1 MGSIFPRYKWASVQ
15 GELFWNLSSILTH
28 LVCLSIYFKYS
39 LPNNLRI
46 QAIPAALG
54 VSASKQYHVN
64 SLAVP
69 RKAKEAIGGITRL
82 THSDGKLTISSLT
95 DKENNADS
103 GLMLLM
109 WMRIIRLLFVHVSV
123 GCNCSLTCKVI

>member
-1 MGSIFPRYKWASVQ
+1 
-15 GELFWNLSSILTH
+15 
-28 LVCLSIYFKYS
+28 

-82 THSDGKLTISSLT
+82 THSDGKLIISFLT
-95 DKENNADS
+95 GKKKQ
-103 GLMLLM
+103 
-109 WMRIIRLLFVHVSV
+109 
-123 GCNCSLTCKVI
+123 C